1 MKFTLFFRFYPN
13 VQNCAMYKIMI
24 LKNFSLYDCKSF
36 HNLIGFINNF
46 SNGFCIGWEEDIAK
60 KNEPAAVFLQPALSY
75 KILNSLWLNERHS
88 DWRKYLMIIQVIFI
102 VKYQ

>member
-1 MKFTLFFRFYPN
+1 MILDSLSYEFDSLFFVVFTPT

-24 LKNFSLYDCKSF
+24 LKNFSLYDCKSV

-75 KILNSLWLNERHS
+75 NISELFLA
-88 DWRKYLMIIQVIFI
+88 
-102 VKYQ
+102 

>member
-1 MKFTLFFRFYPN
+1 MNFTKN

-60 KNEPAAVFLQPALSY
+60 KNEPAAVFLQPALSTF
-75 KILNSLWLNERHS
+75 LNSFGRNERH
-88 DWRKYLMIIQVIFI
+88 
-102 VKYQ
+102 